1 MRGLIAGVVVW
12 LGLAKLLGLGAGLP
26 EMLVITAVAI
36 AVCIAVGGIGPSE
49 DSLAQGGQA

>member
-12 LGLAKLLGLGAGLP
+12 LGLAKLLGFGAGLP